1 MQLSIASSQQCCTAQ
16 IGRASSRSVRWL
28 LKACR
33 SVAQALEHEGNG
45 GRPLETKKQHQEG
58 PKRRR
63 EPKLSSGSAPHP
75 AGVPASD
82 PAGLPPWTHG
92 RAPGA
97 PPGAIFVFPARRTP
111 RITATWLARGA
122 AHPGHHGR
130 CRGPGCGYHG
140 DAPGGPDPPRSRAT
154 VPLTWVGPVLL
165 GTMRIHRKQDTHRYK
180 IQDLEHVHRIFMV
193 RSPNFPT

>member
-1 MQLSIASSQQCCTAQ
+1 MHGSN
-16 IGRASSRSVRWL
+16 RSCVEPE
-28 LKACR
+28 CEM
-33 SVAQALEHEGNG
+33 ALEGVPECCAGA
-45 GRPLETKKQHQEG
+45 RA
-58 PKRRR
+58 RR
-63 EPKLSSGSAPHP
+63 ERRPTSGNKKTASRRPKKTSGTQTFLGLRPAPRWGACLRP
-75 AGVPASD
+75 RWATALD
-82 PAGLPPWTHG
+82 PWEGS
-92 RAPGA
+92 
-97 PPGAIFVFPARRTP
+97 
-111 RITATWLARGA
+111 TWLARGA